1 MPTKSLSA
9 EYLKGLW
16 DENPVFRQLLGMC
29 PVLAVTNTGMNA
41 LAMGLATL
49 FVLVMSSTAVSLIRG
64 FVPKQVRI
72 VTFILVI
79 ATFVTVV
86 DYAIMAISLDLHKA
100 LGAFISLIV
109 VNCLILGRAEA
120 FASKNSPVRAALDAL
135 GMGLAASFVLILS
148 SLVVASIKKLI
159 PNQVRI
165 ASYIVVIATFVT
177 VADRVMA
184 AFFPPISKALG
195 PYVPLI
201 VVNCIIL
208 GRQEAFSSRNSV
220 GRSLIDALG
229 MSTGFVLALLV
240 LSSIREI
247 LGAGTFLGYQVM
259 GSWFKPW
266 IIMILPAGAFI
277 TLGVLLGIALL
288 VEQKTRERRV
298 S

>member
-29 PVLAVTNTGMNA
+29 PVLAVTN
-41 LAMGLATL
+41 
-49 FVLVMSSTAVSLIRG
+49 AVING
-64 FVPKQVRI
+64 
-72 VTFILVI
+72 I
-79 ATFVTVV
+79 A
-86 DYAIMAISLDLHKA
+86 
-100 LGAFISLIV
+100 
-109 VNCLILGRAEA
+109 
-120 FASKNSPVRAALDAL
+120 
-135 GMGLAASFVLILS
+135 MGLAASFVLILS
-148 SLVVASIKKLI
+148 SVVVASIKKLI
-159 PNQVRI
+159 PSQVRI

-184 AFFPPISKALG
+184 AFFPAISKTLG

-240 LSSIREI
+240 LSSIREV
-247 LGAGTFLGYQVM
+247 LGAGTFLGYQVL

-277 TLGVLLGIALL
+277 TLGILLGIALL
-288 VEQKTRERRV
+288 VEQKTRERRA

>member
-1 MPTKSLSA
+1 MATKSTKA

-29 PVLAVTNTGMNA
+29 PTLAVTGTVITGI
-41 LAMGLATL
+41 AMGLAT
-49 FVLVMSSTAVSLIRG
+49 T
-64 FVPKQVRI
+64 
-72 VTFILVI
+72 
-79 ATFVTVV
+79 
-86 DYAIMAISLDLHKA
+86 
-100 LGAFISLIV
+100 
-109 VNCLILGRAEA
+109 
-120 FASKNSPVRAALDAL
+120 
-135 GMGLAASFVLILS
+135 FVLILS

-159 PNQVRI
+159 PAQVRI
-165 ASYIVVIATFVT
+165 ASYIVVIASFVT
-177 VADRVMA
+177 IADQVLKA
-184 AFFPPISKALG
+184 YFYPISEALG

-208 GRQEAFSSRNSV
+208 GRQEAFSSKNSV
-220 GRSLIDALG
+220 GRSFIDALG
-229 MSTGFVLALLV
+229 MSSGFILALLV

-277 TLGVLLGIALL
+277 TLGILLGIALL
-288 VEQKTRERRV
+288 VESKTKR